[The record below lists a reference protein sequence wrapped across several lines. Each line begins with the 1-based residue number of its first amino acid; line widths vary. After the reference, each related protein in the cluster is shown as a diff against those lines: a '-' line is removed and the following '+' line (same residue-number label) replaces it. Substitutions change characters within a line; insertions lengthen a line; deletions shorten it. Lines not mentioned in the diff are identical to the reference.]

1 MNINK
6 SEITRIYYELQS
18 GESGMAHVHA
28 VYDEVFSPY
37 TFPGGYP
44 IIFMT
49 VNECDCY
56 CADCAK
62 DIYIMERKDFYA
74 DIHYEG
80 DMIHCDRCNTEIWP
94 AYMTDEQEELEE
106 EINRINNRDN

>member
-6 SEITRIYYELQS
+6 SEMKRRVDHYVTGKDGI
-18 GESGMAHVHA
+18 GHVHA
-28 VYDEVFSPY
+28 VYDETFSPY

-44 IIFMT
+44 VIFLT
-49 VNECDCY
+49 VNQCDCY

-62 DIYIMERKDFYA
+62 DMYIMENEDFVA

-94 AYMTDEQEELEE
+94 AYPTDEQEEV
-106 EINRINNRDN
+106 